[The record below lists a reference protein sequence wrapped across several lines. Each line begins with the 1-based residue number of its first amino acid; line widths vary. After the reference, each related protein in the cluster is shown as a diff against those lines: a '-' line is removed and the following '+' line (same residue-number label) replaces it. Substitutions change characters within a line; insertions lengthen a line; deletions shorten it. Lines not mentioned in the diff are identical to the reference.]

1 MKAELTVSMLQ
12 GAMRSYLEETPDAVL
27 VGDLI
32 WTAPERVCQFAAGLG
47 SALAE
52 VIYEAIPVP
61 VEVVPVEAVVVEAV
75 VVATVEDAVEAEAAE
90 EGEAALLARE
100 RELSSR
106 PV

>member
-1 MKAELTVSMLQ
+1 MKAELTVSNLQ
-12 GAMRSYLEETPDAVL
+12 AAMRSYLEDTPDAVL

-61 VEVVPVEAVVVEAV
+61 VEAVVVEAVVVEAV
-75 VVATVEDAVEAEAAE
+75 VVAPVEEAEETEAAARTD
-90 EGEAALLARE
+90 AALLARE